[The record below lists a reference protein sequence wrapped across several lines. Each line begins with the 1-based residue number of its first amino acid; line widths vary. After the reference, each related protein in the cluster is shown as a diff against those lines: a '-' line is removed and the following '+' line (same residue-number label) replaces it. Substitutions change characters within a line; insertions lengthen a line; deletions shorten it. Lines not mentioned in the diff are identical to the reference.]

1 MSTAPLDRTGG
12 PTQSA
17 GRRPRTVLLV
27 GAAVLAAVDL
37 VVKAVAEAGLAD
49 GTTVGLR
56 LLTLVLHH
64 NSGVAFSLGAA
75 LPGWIVITAT
85 GLIIAALTWYLLI
98 AVPTLTR
105 LARTGATLMLG
116 GATGNFTDRL
126 DGDGVVDYLHTGWF
140 PTFNL
145 ADVLITTG
153 VVVLLLGT
161 VLQSGTRE
169 DA

>member
-1 MSTAPLDRTGG
+1 MSAAPLDRTDE

-37 VVKAVAEAGLAD
+37 IVKAVAEAALAD
-49 GTTVGLR
+49 GTTVGLG

-64 NSGVAFSLGAA
+64 NPGVAFSLGAA
-75 LPGWIVITAT
+75 LPSWIVITAT
-85 GLIIAALTWYLLI
+85 GLIITALTWYLLI
-98 AVPTLTR
+98 TVPTLTR
-105 LARTGATLMLG
+105 LARTGATLLLG
-116 GATGNFTDRL
+116 GAAGNFLDRL

-145 ADVLITTG
+145 ADVLVTTG
-153 VVVLLLGT
+153 VAVLLLGT